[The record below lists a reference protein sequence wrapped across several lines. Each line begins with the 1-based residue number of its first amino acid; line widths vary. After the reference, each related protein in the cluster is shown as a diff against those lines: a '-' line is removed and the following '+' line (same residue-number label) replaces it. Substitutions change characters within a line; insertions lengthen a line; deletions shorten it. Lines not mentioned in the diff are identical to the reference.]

1 MTYDEWM
8 NEVENYGTR
17 YERFL
22 SEWDAGM
29 DVARTARLFIYFYEI
44 GDGDAVG
51 YCHCV
56 SQSANTYASFDPVW

>member
-29 DVARTARLFIYFYEI
+29 DVVRMQEWLKAAYQMGLEHNEPI
-44 GDGDAVG
+44 
-51 YCHCV
+51 
-56 SQSANTYASFDPVW
+56 

>member
-8 NEVENYGTR
+8 NEIENYGTR

-29 DVARTARLFIYFYEI
+29 DVARMQEWLKAAYQMGLEHNEPI
-44 GDGDAVG
+44 
-51 YCHCV
+51 
-56 SQSANTYASFDPVW
+56 